1 MWVLALT
8 SQSASMIAGLG
19 GVSTRRVA
27 VVHRHLRRR
36 LCTADSSAPKTRLPT
51 APPTAVIRIAG
62 SNVTCRVSPQGTKLR
77 SLLMGL
83 ALLPYNG
90 LANAVNCRGLGTCGT
105 CAVRLDPAS
114 SAAEGVS
121 VSPMG
126 ARERLRL
133 SLPPHRKEDLVTEQ
147 GSMRL
152 ACQCRV
158 LPNANL
164 TPSKQRGFWGQR
176 ADTCTAEDQGVI
188 HGDVSAPQFDFEL
201 IRHLK
206 PFPLWLQQEM
216 RSNHAGETGAVMIYT
231 GALWALKIRR
241 SLGLEF
247 GPDGYE
253 AKVHE
258 FSAEHQETEREHL
271 VLLNHVLD
279 ETEAL
284 DSGGGVMPAPRNP
297 AHSVLLRGKGPASR
311 WARCR
316 HSGALAGCT
325 SRPRRWKLSSKNTT
339 RCKSADCRSRQTA
352 FASSSSSSK
361 NMQVLK
367 YVMLL
372 PWTSFGG
379 CWRTVAR
386 MKCTTRRR
394 RLRAQPRARSR
405 GLRKWT
411 PFGSGWFRRG
421 RTLRHS

>member
-1 MWVLALT
+1 
-8 SQSASMIAGLG
+8 
-19 GVSTRRVA
+19 
-27 VVHRHLRRR
+27 
-36 LCTADSSAPKTRLPT
+36 
-51 APPTAVIRIAG
+51 VIRIAG

-164 TPSKQRGFWGQR
+164 TLSKQRGFWGQR
-176 ADTCTAEDQGVI
+176 ADTCTAEDEGVI

-297 AHSVLLRGKGPASR
+297 AHSVLLPAWKGAGFALGALSTLWCPRGLYVTTEAVEAFVEEHYQVQIGRLQVEADSIRKQQQQQQEHAGAEIRDASSMDELRRMLAHCCEDEVHHKEEAAARAAKGPQPWFKEVDIVWQWMVSKGSDVA
-311 WARCR
+311 AQ
-316 HSGALAGCT
+316 LA
-325 SRPRRWKLSSKNTT
+325 
-339 RCKSADCRSRQTA
+339 
-352 FASSSSSSK
+352 
-361 NMQVLK
+361 
-367 YVMLL
+367 
-372 PWTSFGG
+372 
-379 CWRTVAR
+379 
-386 MKCTTRRR
+386 
-394 RLRAQPRARSR
+394 
-405 GLRKWT
+405 
-411 PFGSGWFRRG
+411 RRG
-421 RTLRHS
+421 